1 MNNFTRE
8 NEIKELATMIRD
20 TGNTCATHLYA
31 IQNKNTSLI
40 INYKNNM
47 FYTSRRAAREA
58 RTQLLL
64 SKRNKLTS
72 TDVRVVTT
80 DFVNLSPWKTVR

>member
-8 NEIKELATMIRD
+8 NQIQELATMIRD
-20 TGNTCATHLYA
+20 TGNTCVTNLYA
-31 IQNKNTSLI
+31 IQDKNTSLI

-58 RTQLLL
+58 RTQYVL
-64 SKRNKLTS
+64 SKRNKFTS
-72 TDVRVVTT
+72 TDVRIVAT
-80 DFVNLSPWKTVR
+80 DFVNVSSWKTVR